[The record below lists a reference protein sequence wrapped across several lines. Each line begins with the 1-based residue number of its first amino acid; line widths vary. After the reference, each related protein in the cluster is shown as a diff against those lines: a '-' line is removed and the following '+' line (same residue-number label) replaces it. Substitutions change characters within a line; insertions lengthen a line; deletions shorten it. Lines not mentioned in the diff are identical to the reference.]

1 MQVPWDAAASVCQEI
16 LQVVSLVTTIYA
28 VPE

>member
-1 MQVPWDAAASVCQEI
+1 LDADASVCQEI
-16 LQVVSLVTTIYA
+16 LQVVSLVTTICA